1 MLATITAA
9 LAMLYAATTAQ
20 AEGVIRR
27 IHEATISL
35 VTLDRQMVGRLTS
48 TVVPDFMYL
57 EYRSLYLELRPSG
70 VAWRSRGTRDPTEA
84 AWLSARSVDS
94 TEAAIAG
101 RPPYHSAR
109 RDASPHQAV
118 ATKADLRAAVK
129 TILRGEDVNAAKPGP
144 RLTPAKRR
152 QIEAA
157 EAWRKSH
164 AGCSL
169 HNACMR
175 SFVPTEGGYKNAM
188 ALYRTM
194 KRNDG
199 NDLSS

>member
-1 MLATITAA
+1 MLVAITAA
-9 LAMLYAATTAQ
+9 LTMLCGTATAQ
-20 AEGVIRR
+20 AEATVRR

-35 VTLDRQMVGRLTS
+35 VSLDRQMVGHLAS

-57 EYRSLYLELRPSG
+57 EYRSLYLELRQPG
-70 VAWRSRGTRDPTEA
+70 TAWRPSRRRDPTGTA
-84 AWLSARSVDS
+84 V
-94 TEAAIAG
+94 AG

-109 RDASPHQAV
+109 RDGSPHQAV
-118 ATKADLRAAVK
+118 VTKADLRAAVK

-169 HNACMR
+169 HNACIR
-175 SFVPTEGGYKNAM
+175 PFVPAEGGYKNAM

-199 NDLSS
+199 DDLSS

>member
-57 EYRSLYLELRPSG
+57 EYRSLYLEVKAPCA
-70 VAWRSRGTRDPTEA
+70 AWRSRGTHDP
-84 AWLSARSVDS
+84 

-101 RPPYHSAR
+101 
-109 RDASPHQAV
+109 
-118 ATKADLRAAVK
+118 
-129 TILRGEDVNAAKPGP
+129 
-144 RLTPAKRR
+144 
-152 QIEAA
+152 
-157 EAWRKSH
+157 
-164 AGCSL
+164 
-169 HNACMR
+169 
-175 SFVPTEGGYKNAM
+175 
-188 ALYRTM
+188 
-194 KRNDG
+194 
-199 NDLSS
+199 

>member
-1 MLATITAA
+1 MR
-9 LAMLYAATTAQ
+9 
-20 AEGVIRR
+20 E
-27 IHEATISL
+27 
-35 VTLDRQMVGRLTS
+35 
-48 TVVPDFMYL
+48 
-57 EYRSLYLELRPSG
+57 
-70 VAWRSRGTRDPTEA
+70 
-84 AWLSARSVDS
+84 
-94 TEAAIAG
+94 
-101 RPPYHSAR
+101 AR

-157 EAWRKSH
+157 EAYRRSH

-175 SFVPTEGGYKNAM
+175 SFVPAKGGYKSAKV
-188 ALYRTM
+188 LYEYLRLQLDS
-194 KRNDG
+194 KE
-199 NDLSS
+199 SSKN

>member
-70 VAWRSRGTRDPTEA
+70 A
-84 AWLSARSVDS
+84 AV
-94 TEAAIAG
+94 AG
-101 RPPYHSAR
+101 RPPYRAGSAGRLAPPSPPPRWSSAR
-109 RDASPHQAV
+109 S
-118 ATKADLRAAVK
+118 
-129 TILRGEDVNAAKPGP
+129 G
-144 RLTPAKRR
+144 
-152 QIEAA
+152 
-157 EAWRKSH
+157 
-164 AGCSL
+164 
-169 HNACMR
+169 
-175 SFVPTEGGYKNAM
+175 
-188 ALYRTM
+188 
-194 KRNDG
+194 
-199 NDLSS
+199 